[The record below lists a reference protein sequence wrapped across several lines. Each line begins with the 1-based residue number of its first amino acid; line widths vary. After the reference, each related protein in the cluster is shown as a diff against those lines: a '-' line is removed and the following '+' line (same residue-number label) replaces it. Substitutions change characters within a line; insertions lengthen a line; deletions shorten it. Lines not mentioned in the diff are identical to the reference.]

1 MSEAVQQGAG
11 QPLRAED
18 LGPLVEGQV
27 GGDQDRPSLVSLA
40 EDLEEE
46 LRAGLGEWDEAK
58 LVDDQQLESGQLLL
72 EVEQSSLVPGLDQL
86 VDQRGGRREADRQ
99 PPLAG
104 GESELYYI
112 RGVESWS
119 LFGLGRLVGRP
130 PGAPSSPHLPPA
142 SPRPPAQPPI
152 QAARRAADRRRTS
165 PRLRRGS
172 PPAARPQP
180 RGPRPWCTFSMDGLP
195 ASQRPVAETLLSR
208 VVVSSRPSS

>member
-58 LVDDQQLESGQLLL
+58 LVDDEQLDPCQLLL
-72 EVEQSSLVPGLDQL
+72 EVEQSSLVGGLVQL
-86 VDQRGGRREADRQ
+86 VDQRGGGGEADRQ

-104 GESELYYI
+104 GEPQTEGHVGLAGRYLHHGRRRLTPPPVPYQRAVVDHDQSSIHDDHCALLFGYI
-112 RGVESWS
+112 R
-119 LFGLGRLVGRP
+119 
-130 PGAPSSPHLPPA
+130 
-142 SPRPPAQPPI
+142 
-152 QAARRAADRRRTS
+152 
-165 PRLRRGS
+165 
-172 PPAARPQP
+172 
-180 RGPRPWCTFSMDGLP
+180 CKCY
-195 ASQRPVAETLLSR
+195 
-208 VVVSSRPSS
+208 